1 MTFKKRILALASAMM
16 LVPVIAVSAMSASAD
31 TIVYG
36 DVDGNGTV
44 DINDATKVQKKIL
57 DMPVEVVENFDT
69 VADVNL
75 DKKVNVRDVTLI
87 QMKVAA
93 LINELPVTETEA
105 ETQPETDEEGWY
117 HKIIQP

>member
-57 DMPVEVVENFDT
+57 DMPVEVVDNFDT

-75 DKKVNVRDVTLI
+75 DNKVNVRDVTLI